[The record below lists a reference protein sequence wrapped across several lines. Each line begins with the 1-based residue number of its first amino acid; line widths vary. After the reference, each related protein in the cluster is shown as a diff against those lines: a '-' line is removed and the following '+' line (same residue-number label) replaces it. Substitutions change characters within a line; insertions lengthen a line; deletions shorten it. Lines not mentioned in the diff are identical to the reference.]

1 MTDVQKNV
9 LIAEDDDLIA
19 QMYQASLATAPFH
32 VQIVKDGELAWNAM
46 QTLLPNLVI
55 LDIMMPK
62 MNGVEVLTKMR
73 TDPKLKNIPVIMISS
88 LGSPEDKERALAAGA
103 TAYWIKNEVNMADF
117 AAKISQAMS

>member
-19 QMYQASLATAPFH
+19 QMYQASLTTAPFH

-46 QTLLPNLVI
+46 QTSTPNLVI

-62 MNGVEVLTKMR
+62 MNGIEVVAKMR
-73 TDPKLKNIPVIMISS
+73 ADAKLKTVPVIIISS
-88 LGSPEDKERALAAGA
+88 LGSPEDRKKAMDAGA
-103 TAYWIKNEVNMADF
+103 TAYWVKNEVNMVNF
-117 AAKISQAMS
+117 ASQISQVMK